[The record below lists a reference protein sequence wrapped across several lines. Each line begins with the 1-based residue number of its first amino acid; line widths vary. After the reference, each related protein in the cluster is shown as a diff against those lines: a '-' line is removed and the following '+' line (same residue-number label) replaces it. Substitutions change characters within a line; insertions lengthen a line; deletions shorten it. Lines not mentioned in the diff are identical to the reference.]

1 MVLLGLFVVF
11 SVWEVDS
18 HPQLGVDEIYYY
30 DYALKSPSLGVRIGE
45 QVGAEAMATAAC
57 RGVEIWPE
65 DLIPECGDP
74 QPDPNQ
80 LWQSGYNVAFQ
91 HPPPYFALTAWGGE
105 VMSWLPRVDDKLHA
119 YRLVG
124 AVWLVAGMAL
134 LWYALGLAGLG
145 TMARVALVALLGAP
159 PAALYVSTSVHAGN
173 AQLVGG
179 AIVLVALLLWES
191 KRWPWWSVPVACG
204 AAVWLNFNNASAVGA
219 VVAYL
224 AYRAWRDRGTENR
237 LLITSAT
244 SFAVTVVSVIGWQA
258 WQNHRKLA
266 DVQDLPIHQ
275 VIWGESG
282 FQWQQ
287 IDDELRAVFTPFRDQ
302 WIPTWDVLTPLNGIA
317 DIGLLVLMG
326 ATLAVTA
333 KRSSHRY
340 LTAGV
345 VTAMAGF
352 GVVTMLS
359 TYAAG
364 YNYFQLTP
372 ARYGLALL
380 PLAAVAVTPAIRRI
394 ALARLATV
402 AVALATTGAVAYGI
416 FASVA
421 PTPDADVAEAIRMS
435 QQELI
440 LLDQERTIANQQQ
453 HISEQEQLIDD
464 QQQLIDDTDALLNQ
478 YRCQSGIDAHL
489 VPEGCDQ
496 Q

>member
-1 MVLLGLFVVF
+1 
-11 SVWEVDS
+11 
-18 HPQLGVDEIYYY
+18 
-30 DYALKSPSLGVRIGE
+30 
-45 QVGAEAMATAAC
+45 
-57 RGVEIWPE
+57 
-65 DLIPECGDP
+65 
-74 QPDPNQ
+74 
-80 LWQSGYNVAFQ
+80 
-91 HPPPYFALTAWGGE
+91 
-105 VMSWLPRVDDKLHA
+105 MSWLPGVDNKITA

-124 AVWLVAGMAL
+124 VIWLVAGMAL
-134 LWYALGLAGLG
+134 LWYALGLAALD
-145 TMARVALVALLGAP
+145 TTSKAALVTLLGAP

-191 KRWPWWSVPVACG
+191 KRWPWWSVPVASG
-204 AAVWLNFNNASAVGA
+204 IAVWLNFNNASAVGA
-219 VVAYL
+219 LVAYL
-224 AYRAWRDRGTENR
+224 AYRAWRYRGTENK
-237 LLITSAT
+237 LLITAGS
-244 SFAVTVVSVIGWQA
+244 SFAVTVASVIGWQV

-275 VIWGESG
+275 VIWGERG

-340 LTAGV
+340 FTAGV

-380 PLAAVAVTPAIRRI
+380 PLAAVAIAPAVRRI
-394 ALARLATV
+394 ALARLATA
-402 AVALATTGAVAYGI
+402 AVALATIGAIAYGI
-416 FASVA
+416 FASIT
-421 PTPDADVAEAIRMS
+421 PTPDTDVTETIRIS
-435 QQELI
+435 QQEQSIIDQKQLIGEQDQLIEEQQELI
-440 LLDQERTIANQQQ
+440 GDK
-453 HISEQEQLIDD
+453 DD
-464 QQQLIDDTDALLNQ
+464 LLNQ
-478 YRCQSGIDAHL
+478 YRCQSGIDVHL
-489 VPEGCDQ
+489 VPGGCDEDKTNASNQ
-496 Q
+496 NRSSPSRSVADG